1 MHSIGTPS
9 HLKEKLRTLA
19 RSMAV
24 AAALLTPLALA
35 AQQATFPTPE
45 AAVDALASAL
55 KANSDEAI
63 VRLFGE
69 KFRNLVGTGDPAS
82 DAARRNEASEA
93 LALRKR
99 LEEVAPDRRILRMG
113 ARDWPFPV
121 PIVRDGPN
129 WRFASEQGAEEI
141 LNRRIGAN
149 ERNAIYVL
157 RAVVDAQRKYVSK
170 DYMGDGVLQYA
181 RRLGSRPGRQ
191 DGLYWESDPAG
202 EREDSPLGP
211 LVAAAAKEL
220 AGRKEGEPYYG
231 YRFRILTG
239 QGSHAKGGAFK
250 YVINGRMIA
259 GFGAVAY
266 PAEWGRSGVMT
277 FIVNQNGKV
286 FQKNLGP
293 KPPAV
298 TTFDPGPGWTEVPP
312 ES

>member
-1 MHSIGTPS
+1 MHSIRITS
-9 HLKEKLRTLA
+9 HPKPQLLTLA
-19 RSMAV
+19 RSVAV
-24 AAALLTPLALA
+24 AAALLAPLAVA
-35 AQQATFPTPE
+35 AQQANFPTPE
-45 AAVDALASAL
+45 AAVDALTSAL

-69 KFRNLVGTGDPAS
+69 KYRNLVGTGDAAS
-82 DAARRNEASEA
+82 DAARRSEA
-93 LALRKR
+93 LAALTTRKR
-99 LEEVAPDRRILRMG
+99 VEEVAPDRRILRMG
-113 ARDWPFPV
+113 ARDWPFPI

-141 LNRRIGAN
+141 LDRRIGAN

-157 RAVVDAQRKYVSK
+157 RAVVDAQRQYVTK
-170 DYMGDGVLQYA
+170 DHMGDGVLQYA
-181 RRLGSRPGRQ
+181 PRFGSRPGRQ
-191 DGLYWESDPAG
+191 DGLYWESDPSGKMEA
-202 EREDSPLGP
+202 SPLGP
-211 LVAAAAKEL
+211 LVAEAAKEL
-220 AGRKEGEPYYG
+220 AGREEGEAYGGYY
-231 YRFRILTG
+231 FRILTS
-239 QGSHAKGGAFK
+239 QGSRAKGGAFN

-298 TTFDPGPGWTEVPP
+298 TTFDPGPGWIEVPP
-312 ES
+312 KS